1 MLFRSLAAGAGAEA
15 RQSIGAVVFFGVS
28 FSVFLTL
35 LVVPAV
41 YVLVAG
47 NTRSPQY
54 VSRLI
59 DRLRR
64 REEAAAAEDQLT
76 R

>member
-1 MLFRSLAAGAGAEA
+1 
-15 RQSIGAVVFFGVS
+15 
-28 FSVFLTL
+28 
-35 LVVPAV
+35 
-41 YVLVAG
+41 VLVAR

-54 VSRLI
+54 VSKLI